1 MPIETIGTHIDK
13 LNRQNPS
20 HLWTDTVV
28 VLGAGVLNYAGQF
41 PGEPMFGD
49 FLLPGK
55 EIEWG
60 AAMYIHLFAHPG
72 DRAFN
77 RMCSV
82 LFMHAALFSPGVK
95 LPEREAILEGAPQV
109 GMSIAAYQS
118 KVKGGL
124 VPVPEEIYREGTIF
138 ATHPI
143 RIEGAKGELLSHLR
157 FIPWQDGGVVRLWG
171 KLPLVGILVFA
182 GSIAKDAVFIKRP
195 DGEPSSV
202 LPMSKSDF
210 AQMVNR
216 LRQQS
221 NMTVRPEPQP
231 TWIASK
237 AYDEGTSTPFM
248 ARLFLGVLR
257 IRDQIYDASD
267 RKQRDTFD
275 KTYEAVL
282 MNLHSA
288 RGASKEIHKL
298 ITGHVEEVR
307 KGTCVVRRGN
317 TIQIDENI
325 DQQLR
330 RQTETFLN
338 SAGRA
343 FKSMQ
348 ELMRLLGLEIGFL
361 YQKQQSFERG
371 IEKLKKTQPDLAA
384 YLLEVRAKWSERL
397 TNARNALEHAGWVL
411 PRVRYEDHNG
421 IVVAIE
427 PMVDGESVSQ
437 FA

>member
-1 MPIETIGTHIDK
+1 
-13 LNRQNPS
+13 
-20 HLWTDTVV
+20 
-28 VLGAGVLNYAGQF
+28 
-41 PGEPMFGD
+41 
-49 FLLPGK
+49 
-55 EIEWG
+55 
-60 AAMYIHLFAHPG
+60 
-72 DRAFN
+72 
-77 RMCSV
+77 
-82 LFMHAALFSPGVK
+82 
-95 LPEREAILEGAPQV
+95 
-109 GMSIAAYQS
+109 
-118 KVKGGL
+118 
-124 VPVPEEIYREGTIF
+124 
-138 ATHPI
+138 
-143 RIEGAKGELLSHLR
+143 
-157 FIPWQDGGVVRLWG
+157 
-171 KLPLVGILVFA
+171 
-182 GSIAKDAVFIKRP
+182 
-195 DGEPSSV
+195 
-202 LPMSKSDF
+202 
-210 AQMVNR
+210 MVNR

-348 ELMRLLGLEIGFL
+348 ELMRLLGREIGFL

-437 FA
+437 FAQKMLERLACFIEELSIHGLQGKLTAGISITELPISDRDPKAPERFRLALVSGGMPIWQIHYHDRSFEQT